1 MASMRRW
8 ATDPLFGRKS
18 RCIRPQ
24 QFQSMVTLRRI
35 ESLSLD
41 PIVRIER
48 EHTGAV
54 NSVTIEEAEARY
66 KSVHL
71 YSRYMILQEETP
83 QQNLPILTWDNN
95 IAFHSAAADPRIRL
109 CDMRTGAFT
118 HSLPGHRGT
127 VLGVDWSP
135 RHEFILASASTDS
148 TARLWDIRKSNSCLI
163 SLDFHNSGT
172 HPLSEEHMDE
182 SQPSLGDQEPRSY
195 LPIMSPPLALFF
207 INTCL

>member
-1 MASMRRW
+1 
-8 ATDPLFGRKS
+8 
-18 RCIRPQ
+18 
-24 QFQSMVTLRRI
+24 MVTLRRI

-54 NSVTIEEAEARY
+54 NSVTIEEAEAR
-66 KSVHL
+66 
-71 YSRYMILQEETP
+71 
-83 QQNLPILTWDNN
+83 
-95 IAFHSAAADPRIRL
+95 AAADPRIRL

-172 HPLSEEHMDE
+172 HPLSEEIYTAGNDHSILIWAPRNKQRESAQQFLAEQDTWSDSDE
-182 SQPSLGDQEPRSY
+182 EDL
-195 LPIMSPPLALFF
+195 
-207 INTCL
+207 